1 MKSDISPKATTKIAV
16 DATAKKLEVHAPP
29 VEEFNERD
37 WKILVELFDRK
48 DSEEIE
54 EDIKKK
60 LSWLAP
66 EPVWEDDSL
75 DFLQEFL

>member
-1 MKSDISPKATTKIAV
+1 MKSDISPNSIESFGKV
-16 DATAKKLEVHAPP
+16 PKKTEVHAPP

-48 DSEEIE
+48 DSDEIE
-54 EDIKKK
+54 EDINIK

-66 EPVWEDDSL
+66 EPIWEHESL
-75 DFLQEFL
+75 DFLQEYL

>member
-1 MKSDISPKATTKIAV
+1 MKSDISPKSIEIFGKLP
-16 DATAKKLEVHAPP
+16 KKTEVHAPP

-48 DSEEIE
+48 DSDEIE
-54 EDIKKK
+54 EDINTK

-66 EPVWEDDSL
+66 EPIWENESL
-75 DFLQEFL
+75 DFLQEYL

>member
-1 MKSDISPKATTKIAV
+1 MKSDISPEPVKKIAV
-16 DATAKKLEVHAPP
+16 DAAKKVEVHAPP

-54 EDIKKK
+54 EDIKTK

-66 EPVWEDDSL
+66 EPVWEDESL

>member
-1 MKSDISPKATTKIAV
+1 VKSDISPKSTQIGRIP
-16 DATAKKLEVHAPP
+16 KKTEVHAPP

-37 WKILVELFDRK
+37 WKILIDLFDRK
-48 DSEEIE
+48 DSDEIE
-54 EDIKKK
+54 EDIKTK

-66 EPVWEDDSL
+66 EPLWEDESL

>member
-1 MKSDISPKATTKIAV
+1 MKSDISPKSTQIGTV
-16 DATAKKLEVHAPP
+16 PKKTEVHAPP

-37 WKILVELFDRK
+37 WKILVELFERK
-48 DSEEIE
+48 DSDEIE
-54 EDIKKK
+54 EDIKTK

-66 EPVWEDDSL
+66 EPLWEDESL

>member
-1 MKSDISPKATTKIAV
+1 VKSDISPKSTQIGRIP
-16 DATAKKLEVHAPP
+16 KKAEVHAPP

-37 WKILVELFDRK
+37 WKILIDLFDRK
-48 DSEEIE
+48 DSDEIE
-54 EDIKKK
+54 EDIKTK

-66 EPVWEDDSL
+66 EPLWEDESL

>member
-1 MKSDISPKATTKIAV
+1 MKSDISPKSIEIGKVPKTT
-16 DATAKKLEVHAPP
+16 EVHAPP

-48 DSEEIE
+48 DSDEIE
-54 EDIKKK
+54 EDIKTK

-66 EPVWEDDSL
+66 EPLWEEEAL
-75 DFLQEFL
+75 DFLQEFV

>member
-1 MKSDISPKATTKIAV
+1 MKSDISPKSIEIGKVLKTT
-16 DATAKKLEVHAPP
+16 EVHAPP

-48 DSEEIE
+48 DSDEIE
-54 EDIKKK
+54 EDIKIK

-66 EPVWEDDSL
+66 EPVWEEETL